1 MRSISRLKKTAL
13 MGGSLCALL
22 AAASAAYAQVS
33 SINSAIIVPRVFND
47 IPGATGTYI
56 NGYPG
61 SITLGESGVS
71 KASGYADRDVW
82 YFSNTGGAS
91 AYTFQDG
98 QYFDMSFGVTLSGGT
113 PSYDLEAG
121 ILFSNPTGTFGGDCQ
136 SLVTNGGV
144 VVQFGGPSYYPFS
157 PAAGGYPGAGASVP
171 NYTLGQTYTLGL
183 DYVVDP
189 GTGNPAFE
197 YSVNGLFA
205 ASSPGDPYFDLG
217 GPLDTGVGSN
227 SLGGYLQIQNDPN
240 NPNQAGQAVFSNIT
254 ITAVPEPASLSLLA
268 IGSVG
273 LFVRRRAKS
282 SV

>member
-56 NGYPG
+56 NAYPG

-82 YFSNTGGAS
+82 YFSNNGGAS

-98 QYFDMSFGVTLSGGT
+98 QYFDMSFGVTMTGGT
-113 PSYDLEAG
+113 TGYDLESG

-136 SLVTNGGV
+136 SILQNTGG
-144 VVQFGGPSYYPFS
+144 VVQFGGPSFFPFS
-157 PAAGGYPGAGASVP
+157 PQDGGSSVP
-171 NYTLGQTYTLGL
+171 NYVEGSTYTMGL
-183 DYVVDP
+183 NYVLDP
-189 GTGNPAFE
+189 NTGLPSFQ
-197 YSVNGLFA
+197 YSVNGVYA
-205 ASSPGDPYFDLG
+205 TSSPGDPYFDLG
-217 GPLDTGVGSN
+217 GPLDTGAGSN

-254 ITAVPEPASLSLLA
+254 ITPVAVPEPASLSLLA

-273 LFVRRRAKS
+273 LLVRRRAMR